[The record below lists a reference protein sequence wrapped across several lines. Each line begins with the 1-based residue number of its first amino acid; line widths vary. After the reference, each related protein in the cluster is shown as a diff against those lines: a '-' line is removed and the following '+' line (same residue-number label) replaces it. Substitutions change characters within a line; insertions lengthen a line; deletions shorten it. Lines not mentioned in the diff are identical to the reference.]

1 MIYIYMD
8 VKKGALG
15 VRIWRERER
24 GRGRDRERG
33 REKGRDRERDRQ
45 IDREAFPIQ
54 VENLRASR
62 FNAVI

>member
-1 MIYIYMD
+1 M
-8 VKKGALG
+8 
-15 VRIWRERER
+15 ERER
-24 GRGRDRERG
+24 GGEGEIEREGER
-33 REKGRDRERDRQ
+33 KGETERDRQ